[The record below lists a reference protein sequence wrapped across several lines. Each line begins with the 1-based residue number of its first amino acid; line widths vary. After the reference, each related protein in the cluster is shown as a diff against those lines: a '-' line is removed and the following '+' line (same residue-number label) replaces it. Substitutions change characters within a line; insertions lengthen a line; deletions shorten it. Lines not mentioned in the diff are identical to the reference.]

1 MSRIIPVIRERRS
14 VRRFKPDPVPRAA
27 IARCIAA
34 ARLAPSAENTQPWHF
49 IVVDD
54 SHQREAL
61 AKKAFGGIYRVG
73 RSLAAAPAYVVLLGK
88 PTRIA
93 HQLGSAFQGL
103 DLFGLDL
110 GIAGEHFVLQ
120 ATTEGLGTCW
130 IGWFDV
136 KAVSSLLSVPK
147 RNWRIAALFALGYPA
162 EKPKKEQKRKSL
174 ASLISWNRFGAKP

>member
-1 MSRIIPVIRERRS
+1 MARIISAIRDRRS
-14 VRRFKPDPVPRAA
+14 VRHFRPDHVPRAI

-54 SHQREAL
+54 IDQRAAL
-61 AKKAFGGIYRVG
+61 AEKAFGGIYRVG
-73 RSLAAAPAYVVLLGK
+73 RSLAAAPVYVVLLAK

-93 HQLGSAFQGL
+93 HRLGSAFQGL

-130 IGWFDV
+130 IGWFNV
-136 KAVSSLLSVPK
+136 KAVSGLLGVPK
-147 RNWRIAALFALGYPA
+147 RNWRIAALFAVGYPA
-162 EKPKKEQKRKSL
+162 EMPMRARKRRSL
-174 ASLISWNRFGAKP
+174 ASLISWNRFGEGP